1 MSAIAD
7 YYLRFP
13 DEQSSFAVAQVL
25 DAVAITEDGPRL
37 VRFTHRYAIDVV
49 GEIEGA
55 EGWHVNFRILDGSEL
70 PDSLLPYVI
79 EPAHLARVW
88 A

>member
-1 MSAIAD
+1 MSAPSD

-13 DEQSSFAVAQVL
+13 DEASSFAVAQAL
-25 DAVAITEDGPRL
+25 DAVAVTEDGARL

-55 EGWHVNFRILDGSEL
+55 EGWHVNFRILDGSAL
-70 PDSLLPYVI
+70 PDTLLPYVVSPA
-79 EPAHLARVW
+79 EPMRVW

>member
-1 MSAIAD
+1 MSAPSD

-13 DEQSSFAVAQVL
+13 DEQSSFAVAQAL

-55 EGWHVNFRILDGSEL
+55 NGWHVNFRILDGSEL
-70 PDSLLPYVI
+70 PSVLSPYVI
-79 EPAHLARVW
+79 EPEHPARVW